1 LNMRKS
7 FIILTLL
14 IAINF
19 ANPASQSITLNTR
32 HVIEYVL
39 EDKQKNLTDSELLKN
54 KVVMYLRL
62 QILMLRVGVVNN
74 SLGYNS
80 S

>member
-1 LNMRKS
+1 MRKS

-19 ANPASQSITLNTR
+19 ANPTGQSLTLNTR
-32 HVIEYVL
+32 HVIEFVQG
-39 EDKQKNLTDSELLKN
+39 DRSKDLTDSELLKN
-54 KVVMYLRL
+54 KVVMYMRL
-62 QILMLRVGVVNN
+62 QILMLRVGVINN
-74 SLGYNS
+74 CVQYNS